1 MTCGRA
7 SQIVALLLVSAAAGM
22 VVGVPS
28 ALGQAAVDQ
37 YIPRVDPGSK
47 ATAGGGGSGSGSS
60 TGALGE
66 PGAPGS
72 TGAAEAGK
80 QVLGQGGAG
89 VQNAALGPGN
99 TGSAGGVDVPG
110 TDYPL
115 TPFAAVLTGLVVL
128 GVLAALTH
136 RVLARRRE
144 RVGPG

>member
-7 SQIVALLLVSAAAGM
+7 SQIVALILVSAAAGM

-37 YIPRVDPGSK
+37 YVPRVDPGSK
-47 ATAGGGGSGSGSS
+47 ATAGGSGTGSS
-60 TGALGE
+60 IGDLGE
-66 PGAPGS
+66 SGAAGS

-80 QVLGQGGAG
+80 QALGQGGAG
-89 VQNAALGPGN
+89 AQNSALGPGI
-99 TGSAGGVDVPG
+99 TGSAGGVDIPG

-128 GVLAALTH
+128 GLLAALTH